1 MTQRDYRTELFEKMK
16 TEQERYRNRLLK
28 QEPSEILS
36 HSNEFTVRE
45 DIMMEMDVLNLSP
58 KRAKALLKSPTPLAD
73 LYKEF
78 DKRETDRMDV
88 IRDCIE
94 SRADEVIR
102 REHARESR

>member
-45 DIMMEMDVLNLSP
+45 DIMMEMDALNLSP

-94 SRADEVIR
+94 SRADEVIK

>member
-1 MTQRDYRTELFEKMK
+1 MTQRDYRTELCEKMK
-16 TEQERYRNRLLK
+16 AEQDSYRDWLLQ

-36 HSNEFTVRE
+36 HTNEYTVRE
-45 DIMMEMDVLNLSP
+45 DILMEMDVLELSP

-78 DKRETDRMDV
+78 DKRDTDRMDV
-88 IRDCIE
+88 VRDCIE
-94 SRADEVIR
+94 SRADEVIK